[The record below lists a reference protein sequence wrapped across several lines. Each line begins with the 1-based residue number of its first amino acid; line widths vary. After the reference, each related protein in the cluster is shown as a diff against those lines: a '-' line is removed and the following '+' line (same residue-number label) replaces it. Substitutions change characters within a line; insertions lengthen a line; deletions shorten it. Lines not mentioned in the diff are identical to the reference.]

1 MTLAVLN
8 KNNNDSMAAAA
19 AARELFVVSHP

>member
-8 KNNNDSMAAAA
+8 KWLAGLQSSQRVAMEA
-19 AARELFVVSHP
+19 